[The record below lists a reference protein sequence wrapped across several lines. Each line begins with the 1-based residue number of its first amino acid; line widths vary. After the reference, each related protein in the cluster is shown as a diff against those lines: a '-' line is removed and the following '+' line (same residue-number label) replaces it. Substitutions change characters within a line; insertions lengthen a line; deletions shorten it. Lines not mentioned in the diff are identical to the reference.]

1 MKLTED
7 ENYYFDEEAADR
19 VVFFIENHV
28 KHSKGEYGGK
38 NFILESWQKKIVRDI
53 FGWKNRANGY
63 RKFRTAYL
71 SFPRKNG
78 KSTLISALSLYML
91 FGDKEPSAEC
101 YLAAGDRQQANIV
114 FSQASSMVKMDQSLS
129 SNLKVYRNSITHEKS
144 ASFLKTISSDAA
156 TSFGY
161 NASFICMDE
170 FFVQRDDS
178 LWNALTTSVA
188 ARTQPLTIAITTA
201 GYNKNSICYKVR
213 EYGEKVLAGIIDD
226 PTFYFCEYATPLEDD
241 WTTEEAWKM
250 ANPALESGIVK
261 IEYLRN
267 ECEKAQRMPSAE
279 ASFRM
284 LHLNQWM
291 SSEQKWI
298 SHKDW
303 MKCNLGSVNINDFKG
318 VTCYAGLDLASIRDV
333 TALVLLFV
341 EDDNYTVVP
350 YFFTPQ
356 ENAFIRSRRDGVDYM
371 GWASEGYM
379 DLTPGD
385 VTDYDFVQAK
395 IMEIAEIVDLKCV
408 NYDRWNASQ
417 LVINLVNEGIPM
429 SPYGQGFLSM
439 SQPTRHLEKIVL
451 NKELNHGGNPILRWM
466 VSNLRMKVDASDN
479 IKPDKA
485 KSTEKIDGVVALI
498 MAIGASMNSEQDD
511 ESSYNERGITF
522 I

>member
-7 ENYYFDEEAADR
+7 KNYYFDEEAANR

-201 GYNKNSICYKVR
+201 
-213 EYGEKVLAGIIDD
+213 
-226 PTFYFCEYATPLEDD
+226 
-241 WTTEEAWKM
+241 
-250 ANPALESGIVK
+250 
-261 IEYLRN
+261 
-267 ECEKAQRMPSAE
+267 
-279 ASFRM
+279 
-284 LHLNQWM
+284 
-291 SSEQKWI
+291 
-298 SHKDW
+298 
-303 MKCNLGSVNINDFKG
+303 
-318 VTCYAGLDLASIRDV
+318 
-333 TALVLLFV
+333 
-341 EDDNYTVVP
+341 
-350 YFFTPQ
+350 
-356 ENAFIRSRRDGVDYM
+356 
-371 GWASEGYM
+371 
-379 DLTPGD
+379 
-385 VTDYDFVQAK
+385 
-395 IMEIAEIVDLKCV
+395 
-408 NYDRWNASQ
+408 
-417 LVINLVNEGIPM
+417 
-429 SPYGQGFLSM
+429 
-439 SQPTRHLEKIVL
+439 
-451 NKELNHGGNPILRWM
+451 
-466 VSNLRMKVDASDN
+466 
-479 IKPDKA
+479 
-485 KSTEKIDGVVALI
+485 
-498 MAIGASMNSEQDD
+498 
-511 ESSYNERGITF
+511 
-522 I
+522 